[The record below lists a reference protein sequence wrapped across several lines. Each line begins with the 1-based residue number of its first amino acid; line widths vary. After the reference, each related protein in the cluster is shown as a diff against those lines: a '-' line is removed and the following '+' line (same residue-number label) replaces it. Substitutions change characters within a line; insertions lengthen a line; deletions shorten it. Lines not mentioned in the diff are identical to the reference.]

1 MKSIFSIDSP
11 VVQKLSFFFD
21 FMMINMIYILCC
33 VPIVTIG
40 AARAALFTCGRLWA
54 EKDDAGMTTFL
65 KAFFKNLKTATPVWL
80 VMLAAGLAQVG
91 YELGLLAVGLFLAW
105 DVFLL
110 INNALP
116 VEWLLWVVLV
126 IVGFFYV
133 VVSSQLFQMV
143 SHYNCTVKQYLKNAL
158 LVGVAH
164 PLCLVVNIGLAV
176 LPYFAF
182 FYNLTAFLQLTLVWI
197 LGIFSFQGYLSGLMS
212 KKFYARITEQLT
224 GEGEEKQEEPVEA

>member
-54 EKDDAGMTTFL
+54 EKDDAGAMVFL

-80 VMLAAGLAQVG
+80 VMLVVG
-91 YELGLLAVGLFLAW
+91 AFLAW

-110 INNALP
+110 VNNQLP
-116 VEWLLWVVLV
+116 LEWLLWVMLV
-126 IVGFFYV
+126 VVGFFYV

-143 SHYNCTVKQYLKNAL
+143 SHYNCTVKQYIQNAL
-158 LVGVAH
+158 LVGIAH
-164 PLCLVVNIGLAV
+164 PLCLVVNIGLAI
-176 LPYFAF
+176 LPYFTI
-182 FYNLTAFLQLTLVWI
+182 FYNFTAFLQLTLVWI

-212 KKFYARITEQLT
+212 KKFYQRITEELT
-224 GEGEEKQEEPVEA
+224 GEKEEEEAVEA

>member
-80 VMLAAGLAQVG
+80 VMLA
-91 YELGLLAVGLFLAW
+91 VGLFLAW
-105 DVFLL
+105 DAFLL

-116 VEWLLWVVLV
+116 VEGLLWVVLV

-164 PLCLVVNIGLAV
+164 PLCLVVNIGLAI